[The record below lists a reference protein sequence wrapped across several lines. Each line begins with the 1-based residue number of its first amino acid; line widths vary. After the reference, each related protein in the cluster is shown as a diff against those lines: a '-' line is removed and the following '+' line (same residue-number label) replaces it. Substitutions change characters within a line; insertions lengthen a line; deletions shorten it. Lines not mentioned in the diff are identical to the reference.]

1 MFMSEISIIDPKNE
15 YNNWFNSPFYH
26 KLYNNR
32 DYSEAR
38 SFISKLVNY
47 LNLKK
52 NSTILDAACG
62 KGRHAIQLEKLGYNV
77 TGIDLSENSIH
88 EAKKS
93 ENSNLKFLIHDISKP
108 LNIKHDA
115 VFNLFT
121 SFGYSE
127 SKEKDLQI
135 LNSIKQNLKENGL
148 GVIDFFNIINIK
160 KNIVP
165 TETINKE
172 GIEFKI
178 SRKIEDNTVIKNI
191 SFVDNDIL
199 YSFKEKVNALTL
211 EDFKDYFQRTNLE
224 LIKVFGDYNLKN
236 YDPNSSD
243 RLIMIFKNK

>member
-1 MFMSEISIIDPKNE
+1 MNKISLIDPKNE
-15 YNNWFNSPFYH
+15 YNDWFNSPFYH

-32 DYSEAR
+32 DYSEAKK
-38 SFISKLVNY
+38 FISKLLNY
-47 LNLKK
+47 LSLKK

-62 KGRHAIQLEKLGYNV
+62 KGRHSIQLEKLGYNV
-77 TGIDLSENSIH
+77 TGIDLSENSIN
-88 EAKKS
+88 EAKNS
-93 ENSNLKFLIHDISKP
+93 ENRNLKFLIHDISKP

-127 SKEKDLQI
+127 SKEKDVQI
-135 LNSIKQNLKENGL
+135 LNSIKQNLKKNGT

-160 KNIVP
+160 KNLVP
-165 TETINKE
+165 NDTVTKE
-172 GIEFKI
+172 WIEFKI
-178 SRKIEDNTVIKNI
+178 SRKIEDNMVVKNI
-191 SFVDNDIL
+191 SFIDKDIL

-211 EDFKDYFQRTNLE
+211 KDFKDYFNKTNLD

-236 YDPNSSD
+236 YDPNLSE

>member
-1 MFMSEISIIDPKNE
+1 MNKISLIDPKNE
-15 YNNWFNSPFYH
+15 YNDWFNSPFYH

-32 DYSEAR
+32 DYSEAKK
-38 SFISKLVNY
+38 FISKLLNY
-47 LNLKK
+47 LSLKK

-62 KGRHAIQLEKLGYNV
+62 KGRHSIQLEKLGYNV
-77 TGIDLSENSIH
+77 TGIDLSENSIN

-93 ENSNLKFLIHDISKP
+93 ENRNLKFLIHDISKP

-127 SKEKDLQI
+127 SKEKDVQI
-135 LNSIKQNLKENGL
+135 LNSIKQNLKKNGT

-160 KNIVP
+160 KNLVP
-165 TETINKE
+165 NDTVTKE

-178 SRKIEDNTVIKNI
+178 SRKIEDNMVVKNI
-191 SFVDNDIL
+191 SFIDKDIL

-211 EDFKDYFQRTNLE
+211 KDFKDYFNKTNLD

-236 YDPNSSD
+236 YDPNLSE
-243 RLIMIFKNK
+243 RLIIIFKNK